1 MSQSCALFLTRF
13 LLHLSS
19 QYNTYCTNT
28 EKDCHH
34 GLNTIIYRNALEKSL
49 LKFALEDLNE
59 HGRLLVLKDHLL
71 SLVDRS

>member
-1 MSQSCALFLTRF
+1 M
-13 LLHLSS
+13 
-19 QYNTYCTNT
+19 
-28 EKDCHH
+28 
-34 GLNTIIYRNALEKSL
+34 IYRNALEQSL